1 MHEVKE
7 REPFTGVM
15 ITHDLRESIYLA
27 DQVVVMSG
35 RPAKTQYVL
44 DLPVTGA
51 RSLETLYTPE
61 ASEMLKLLRRE
72 IEVAQGR
79 APKTPA
85 RADATEPTSTSAN
98 DNGGSAQ

>member
-1 MHEVKE
+1 MHQVKE

-44 DLPVTGA
+44 DMPVTGP
-51 RSLETLYTPE
+51 RDLDTLYTPE
-61 ASEMLKLLRRE
+61 AADMLKVLRHQ

-79 APKTPA
+79 AP
-85 RADATEPTSTSAN
+85 AN
-98 DNGGSAQ
+98 KEQSS